1 MMTFCLRIQILIG
14 LKVCLK
20 GLHQNLKYKYIYFS
34 IGKGMVKDRWKQIST
49 MTSFRTVFLDAC
61 FLDPNLSSFH
71 QLSPG
76 KTQNGNRKSRWEMF
90 HEFGGWLLQKIRRIW
105 DSIEDLYWIHE
116 TYLHFPMYFVC
127 FVLKLSHFENILGYE
142 YHDLL
147 QQFSRFSICWNILKR
162 RMNDLSRFLKWS
174 LLCWQ
179 NLLGLRILF
188 GILKWNTR
196 VLYVKRLCEKIP
208 SISWWK
214 LRNEFLWGG
223 GAISGHLHGSGKAL
237 GPQGCQLLV
246 QELGN
251 RNH

>member
-1 MMTFCLRIQILIG
+1 M
-14 LKVCLK
+14 
-20 GLHQNLKYKYIYFS
+20 YFS

-76 KTQNGNRKSRWEMF
+76 KTQNGHRRSRWDFF
-90 HEFGGWLLQKIRRIW
+90 HDFGCWLLQKIRRIW
-105 DSIEDLYWIHE
+105 DSIEFNRRSLLNPWNIPTFSYVFCVFCSEAFPFWVGLVSFEWWI
-116 TYLHFPMYFVC
+116 T
-127 FVLKLSHFENILGYE
+127 LGYE
-142 YHDLL
+142 YRDLL
-147 QQFSRFSICWNILKR
+147 QQFSRFSICWNISKR
-162 RMNDLSRFLKWS
+162 RMNDLSPFLKWS
-174 LLCWQ
+174 FLCWQ

-196 VLYVKRLCEKIP
+196 VLYVKRLCEQIP
-208 SISWWK
+208 SKSWWK

-237 GPQGCQLLV
+237 GPQGSQLLV